1 MPVPSGEQLSFFFL
15 HLKIKIWARGK
26 TKTRLEAGNNIRGPK
41 QKISTDACQIQGNK
55 VHRVRERER
64 VSENVAVFLVINII
78 SVSVSQGLGNTV
90 FLAIKFLYESD
101 SP

>member
-1 MPVPSGEQLSFFFL
+1 M
-15 HLKIKIWARGK
+15 
-26 TKTRLEAGNNIRGPK
+26 
-41 QKISTDACQIQGNK
+41 
-55 VHRVRERER
+55 
-64 VSENVAVFLVINII
+64 SENVAVFLVINII